1 MRAIKE
7 FTTALRAVT
16 EDEDEAMVFSIDGHE
31 LHAYK
36 PTDGQLAMLMSSI
49 GRHTNIQTRVAGC
62 IDFFVAV
69 MDDGSANYVVERLL
83 SRSDP
88 LGIDQ
93 VQEVMEWMVEEW
105 TGRPT
110 QPLSVSTQ

>member
-1 MRAIKE
+1 MKE
-7 FTTALRAVT
+7 FNTALKAVT
-16 EDEDEAMVFSIDGHE
+16 EDEAPMVFKIDGQE

-36 PTDGQLAMLMSSI
+36 PTDGQLALLLSAI
-49 GRHTNIQTRVAGC
+49 GRHTNVQTRIAGV
-62 IDFFVAV
+62 IDFFVNV
-69 MDDGSANYVVERLL
+69 MDEGSATYVTERLL
-83 SRSDP
+83 SRTDP
-88 LGIDQ
+88 LEIEQ